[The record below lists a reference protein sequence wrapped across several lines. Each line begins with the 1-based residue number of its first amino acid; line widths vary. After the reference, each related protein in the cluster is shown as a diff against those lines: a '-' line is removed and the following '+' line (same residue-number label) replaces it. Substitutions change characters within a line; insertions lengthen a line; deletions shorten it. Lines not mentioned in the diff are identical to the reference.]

1 MGAEP
6 TGLLHL
12 PENGFCISSPPFPPC
27 PCRCFLLFIPPQPF
41 SFLPLPLMRAQLLCR
56 VFFYILQRKAR
67 LLQQSNAHKMLPG
80 LGGTSSAPLLS
91 PHPSFSLSV
100 TARALTVAFGVTS
113 PQSEVFSPMLSG
125 LGRSNLSFQ
134 VAREGRA
141 SSAP

>member
-1 MGAEP
+1 MGTEP
-6 TGLLHL
+6 MGLLHL
-12 PENGFCISSPPFPPC
+12 PENGFRISSPPFPPC
-27 PCRCFLLFIPPQPF
+27 PCRCLLLFIPPQPF
-41 SFLPLPLMRAQLLCR
+41 SFLPLPLMQAPLLCR
-56 VFFYILQRKAR
+56 VFFYTLQRKAR
-67 LLQQSNAHKMLPG
+67 LLQQSNTHKMLPG

-125 LGRSNLSFQ
+125 QGRSNLSLQ

>member
-67 LLQQSNAHKMLPG
+67 LLQQSNTHRTLPG
-80 LGGTSSAPLLS
+80 LGDTSSAPLLS

-100 TARALTVAFGVTS
+100 TARALTVVLGS
-113 PQSEVFSPMLSG
+113 PHPNQRGFLPC
-125 LGRSNLSFQ
+125 FQ
-134 VAREGRA
+134 DWGEAT
-141 SSAP
+141 